1 MYKWIDRTTSILAKR
16 KLYVKVNLLLT
27 TSTLTYYRCK
37 SSVDTVS
44 LIQPGWM
51 GSLVDKHA

>member
-1 MYKWIDRTTSILAKR
+1 MTVPRLFLQKR
-16 KLYVKVNLLLT
+16 KLCVKVNLLLT

>member
-1 MYKWIDRTTSILAKR
+1 MTVPRPFLQKR
-16 KLYVKVNLLLT
+16 KLCVKVNLLLT
-27 TSTLTYYRCK
+27 TSTLTLSFK
-37 SSVDTVS
+37 SSIDTVS